1 MPATAHGLQG
11 RFNARTV
18 TERKYPGACLIR
30 RGQPRP
36 RLRHGLYRYSR
47 PQSENHNGN
56 GSHGGPVAWHIH
68 PSYPGIFL
76 FSFQSAR
83 KVRPRFGPVC
93 PGAPS
98 PFIYHFIFQAFSVHL
113 RNYFLKIFP
122 CSEARAR
129 LPGAPPFRPRLR
141 PWQCRSC
148 SCRGRNGRRY
158 VWPVCRA
165 DWKWPHGVPAW

>member
-18 TERKYPGACLIR
+18 TERKCPGLVPYPAE
-30 RGQPRP
+30 PATA

-47 PQSENHNGN
+47 PQSESHNGN

-76 FSFQSAR
+76 FSFQSAG
-83 KVRPRFGPVC
+83 KVRLRFGPAC

-98 PFIYHFIFQAFSVHL
+98 PFIYHFIFRAFSVHL
-113 RNYFLKIFP
+113 RDYFSNIFP
-122 CSEARAR
+122 CSEAPAQWQ
-129 LPGAPPFRPRLR
+129 GAPPFRSRPRL
-141 PWQCRSC
+141 WQCRSC
-148 SCRGRNGRRY
+148 SCRARNGRRY
-158 VWPVCRA
+158 ASPVYRA
-165 DWKWPHGVPAW
+165 GWKWPHGAPAW

>member
-30 RGQPRP
+30 RGQPWP

-47 PQSENHNGN
+47 PQSESHNGN

-93 PGAPS
+93 PGAPP

-113 RNYFLKIFP
+113 RNYFLKFFP

-165 DWKWPHGVPAW
+165 DWKWPHGVLAW

>member
-1 MPATAHGLQG
+1 LPATAHGLQG

-47 PQSENHNGN
+47 PQSESHNGN

-83 KVRPRFGPVC
+83 KVHLRFGP
-93 PGAPS
+93 A
-98 PFIYHFIFQAFSVHL
+98 
-113 RNYFLKIFP
+113 
-122 CSEARAR
+122 CSEA
-129 LPGAPPFRPRLR
+129 PFAFLYTI
-141 PWQCRSC
+141 SF
-148 SCRGRNGRRY
+148 SGLFRY
-158 VWPVCRA
+158 TL
-165 DWKWPHGVPAW
+165 

>member
-56 GSHGGPVAWHIH
+56 GSLGGPVAWHIH

-76 FSFQSAR
+76 FSFQSAG
-83 KVRPRFGPVC
+83 KACLRFGPVC
-93 PGAPS
+93 PRAPA
-98 PFIYHFIFQAFSVHL
+98 PFIYHFIFKAFSVHL
-113 RNYFLKIFP
+113 RDYFSKIFP
-122 CSEARAR
+122 CSGAPSR
-129 LPGAPPFRPRLR
+129 LPGAPPYRPRLR

-148 SCRGRNGRRY
+148 SCLTGLSLYFRIEGNRH
-158 VWPVCRA
+158 A
-165 DWKWPHGVPAW
+165 